1 MVVAHL
7 TQAVCNRFRAEEKRY
22 DVRDTQTRGLFLRV
36 EASGRKTW
44 YISYRTPAP
53 ERRLR
58 NKKIAPFDITLAQAR
73 CAAKEFLARLHL
85 EKTDPAAKVDVCKK
99 QGDLTLRALLN
110 LYEPWVMSQRKSGSV
125 TMRMLMLFEDFLDI
139 PCEEIT
145 TKVIEKW
152 QIDNY
157 GRLKGATINRR
168 IAALKFLM
176 NWAAKKDLTESVPF
190 KTARVPQMDSKVIIR
205 YLSPS
210 EKERLMSV
218 LEKREEMLGQDYLK
232 TAIVLSLNT
241 GIRKGTLM
249 SLLWEDVN
257 FESRTMFLR
266 AAIMKGGKSA
276 VLPLNDIAFESLR
289 KWRGY
294 TGRYSGFVFPGDGT
308 KLKDT
313 RKQFEHVLKEAEI
326 ENFTWHCLRHDFA
339 SQLAMK
345 GVPLHVIQKLMCHAS
360 IDMTQRYA
368 HLSPNSL
375 DDAVRLL
382 EK

>member
-7 TQAVCNRFRAEEKRY
+7 TQAVCNRLHAEEKRY

-145 TKVIEKW
+145 TKVI
-152 QIDNY
+152 DS
-157 GRLKGATINRR
+157 T
-168 IAALKFLM
+168 F
-176 NWAAKKDLTESVPF
+176 P
-190 KTARVPQMDSKVIIR
+190 PQ
-205 YLSPS
+205 
-210 EKERLMSV
+210 
-218 LEKREEMLGQDYLK
+218 
-232 TAIVLSLNT
+232 
-241 GIRKGTLM
+241 
-249 SLLWEDVN
+249 
-257 FESRTMFLR
+257 
-266 AAIMKGGKSA
+266 
-276 VLPLNDIAFESLR
+276 
-289 KWRGY
+289 
-294 TGRYSGFVFPGDGT
+294 
-308 KLKDT
+308 
-313 RKQFEHVLKEAEI
+313 
-326 ENFTWHCLRHDFA
+326 
-339 SQLAMK
+339 
-345 GVPLHVIQKLMCHAS
+345 
-360 IDMTQRYA
+360 
-368 HLSPNSL
+368 
-375 DDAVRLL
+375 
-382 EK
+382 